1 MAPSENLI
9 EAVTRQVLAELG
21 GSADERCGDCQGS
34 CAAECSDKVR
44 SVVGEGACRISY
56 NGSGARVPSELGR
69 YIDHT
74 LLAPGTTAEQIDRL
88 CDEAIQYRPRRQ
100 F

>member
-1 MAPSENLI
+1 MAGSESLV
-9 EAVTRQVLAELG
+9 EAVTRQVMAELG
-21 GSADERCGDCQGS
+21 GGRDRCADCTGG

-44 SVVGEGACRISY
+44 SVVGQGARRISY

-74 LLAPGTTAEQIDRL
+74 LLAPGTTAEQIDKL
-88 CDEAIQYRPRRQ
+88 CDEAIQWHRCRCS
-100 F
+100 